1 MSEEIKNNV
10 QPRPV
15 NPADLEFDQASRED
29 FQKLLDK
36 ENLKIPL
43 AGDIVKGTVLAA
55 SKAEVKLDIGGIT
68 TGVVRGREL
77 YFEADEYA
85 NLKTGDEVE
94 ATIIEEENENG
105 ELELSFRSAGQQ
117 KAWSTLL
124 DAFEN
129 RKILKV
135 KVNDVNK
142 GGLIVSF
149 AQIQG
154 FLPVSQ
160 LAPENYP
167 RVNGGDKGKILDKL
181 KSFIGADFEVKVMNL
196 DEKDEKL
203 IVSEKEAWQE
213 KQKDIISKYKV
224 GSVVSGAIT
233 ALTDFGVFLSFGENL
248 EGLIHISELAWQ
260 RIEDPSDLFKVGD
273 RVKAEIISIEG
284 SKIFLSAKKL
294 LTDPWREV
302 ENKYKIGQTVTG
314 VILKVN
320 PFGLFV
326 ELDKDIHGLSHIS
339 QLGLTPGQKINEVY
353 KVGGKK
359 EFTVVSIEPKEHRL
373 GLAVVLKQ
381 KELVQTGVGATEL
394 PVAESPVA
402 SSAVGPQTTK
412 SEVRVGQGKK
422 EEKSKKSLTA
432 KIESEK
438 KSKVKKAKKEKAEA
452 VGEIKVK
459 AEKIASAVASTGVKE
474 KAEKKKSAQGA
485 CLPARQGFAS
495 GGKDK

>member
-1 MSEEIKNNV
+1 MTDKTNDSLR
-10 QPRPV
+10 QPPS
-15 NPADLEFDQASRED
+15 AGGESDQASREN

-77 YFEADEYA
+77 YFEAEEYA
-85 NLKTGDEVE
+85 HLKPGDEVE

-117 KAWSTLL
+117 KAWSTLV

-142 GGLIVSF
+142 GGLLVSF

-181 KSFIGADFEVKVMNL
+181 RSFIGADFEVKVMAL

-203 IVSEKEAWQE
+203 VVSEKEAWQE

-224 GSVVSGAIT
+224 GSQVQGSIT
-233 ALTDFGVFLSFGENL
+233 ALTDFGVFVSFGENL

-273 RVKAEIISIEG
+273 KVKAEIISIEG
-284 SKIFLSAKKL
+284 AKIFLSAKKL
-294 LTDPWREV
+294 LTDPWHDV
-302 ENKYKIGQTVTG
+302 ESKYKVGQSVSG

-339 QLGLTPGQKINEVY
+339 QLGLTPGQKINEAY
-353 KVGGKK
+353 KVGDKK
-359 EFTVVSIEPKEHRL
+359 EFTVVSIEPREHRL
-373 GLAVVLKQ
+373 GLAIVA
-381 KELVQTGVGATEL
+381 KEKGAAGAEKKLAKNET
-394 PVAESPVA
+394 PVEAPKAEA
-402 SSAVGPQTTK
+402 IE
-412 SEVRVGQGKK
+412 SEKK
-422 EEKSKKSLTA
+422 DGKSKKA
-432 KIESEK
+432 GAEKGESEK
-438 KSKVKKAKKEKAEA
+438 KSKASADSGQPADIADKKAMADKKKTKKEKVETAE
-452 VGEIKVK
+452 EP
-459 AEKIASAVASTGVKE
+459 KE
-474 KAEKKKSAQGA
+474 KTEKKKKETS
-485 CLPARQGFAS
+485 
-495 GGKDK
+495 K

>member
-1 MSEEIKNNV
+1 MAEETKNNSKYK
-10 QPRPV
+10 PV
-15 NPADLEFDQASRED
+15 APGDIKFDEASGEQ

-36 ENLKIPL
+36 ENVKIPV
-43 AGDIVKGTVLAA
+43 AGDIVKGTVLSA
-55 SKAEVKLDIGGIT
+55 SKAEVKLDIDGIT

-85 NLKTGDEVE
+85 HLKPGDEVE

-117 KAWSTLL
+117 KAWSTLI
-124 DAFEN
+124 DAFDN
-129 RKILKV
+129 RGILKV
-135 KVNDVNK
+135 RVNDANK
-142 GGLIVSF
+142 GGLLVSY

-181 KSFIGADFEVKVMNL
+181 KSFVGTDFEVKVMTL

-203 IVSEKEAWQE
+203 VVSEKEAWQE

-224 GSVVSGAIT
+224 GSLVEGTVA

-260 RIEDPSDLFKVGD
+260 RIDDPSDLFKVGD
-273 RVKAEIISIEG
+273 KIKAEIISIEG

-294 LTDPWREV
+294 LQDPWHNV
-302 ENKYKIGQTVTG
+302 EKKYKVGQTVAGT
-314 VILKVN
+314 ILKVN

-339 QLGLTPGQKINEVY
+339 QLGLKPGQKINEVY
-353 KVGGKK
+353 KAGDKK
-359 EFTVVSIEPKEHRL
+359 EFSVVSIEPRDHRL
-373 GLAVVLKQ
+373 GLAVSLPTKDQ
-381 KELVQTGVGATEL
+381 ATGQAKAEKTMAKEKVEAKVDGASTGSVQ
-394 PVAESPVA
+394 AE
-402 SSAVGPQTTK
+402 K
-412 SEVRVGQGKK
+412 D
-422 EEKSKKSLTA
+422 
-432 KIESEK
+432 
-438 KSKVKKAKKEKAEA
+438 KKAKKPGPEKTSVEKKPKAK
-452 VGEIKVK
+452 KVNK
-459 AEKIASAVASTGVKE
+459 EKTEPAAEK
-474 KAEKKKSAQGA
+474 KAKTEKKKSA
-485 CLPARQGFAS
+485 
-495 GGKDK
+495 